1 MFAGAESPASTRN
14 ARSSVAWSG
23 TSKGTS
29 TAPPCLGCRPAA
41 RTSSSSTPGCPTAGG
56 SGAEG
61 SGAGPGTSARSGPV
75 TAVSSRSSGR
85 AQLQTATRPPRWT
98 TRAASAS
105 AVAKSAANC
114 SALNAV
120 TTSKRPSSH
129 GRRSIGPT
137 RRSAAG
143 TRRRAMSIIPSAAS
157 IPLTVAPRAAARR
170 QNSPLP
176 HPTRDPRAGAGR
188 GCARHHLAGR
198 VGEPRP
204 ELGPAGRLGAP
215 VWTLGGRGRGDG
227 LRHGSECARISMCSG
242 GDPRRTAHRGWV
254 GALAP
259 AYREAGSPPR

>member
-61 SGAGPGTSARSGPV
+61 SGAGP
-75 TAVSSRSSGR
+75 
-85 AQLQTATRPPRWT
+85 
-98 TRAASAS
+98 
-105 AVAKSAANC
+105 
-114 SALNAV
+114 
-120 TTSKRPSSH
+120 KRPSSH

-170 QNSPLP
+170 QNSRLP
-176 HPTRDPRAGAGR
+176 HPTRDPRAGADR

-204 ELGPAGRLGAP
+204 ELGLGGRLGAP
-215 VWTLGGRGRGDG
+215 VRTLGGRGRGDG